1 MKSEKNDS
9 LGGKL
14 IFTDEQ
20 KRRKWEEV
28 DPNIKSFVFKLIYD
42 TARRIEDDL
51 ANELIYDI
59 MRDIIILIDHDIP
72 INVLCEIID
81 DIIKRLEKL
90 FNKLSPTKQYE

>member
-28 DPNIKSFVFKLIYD
+28 DPNIKSFVFKQIYD
-42 TARRIEDDL
+42 IVRRIEDDL
-51 ANELIYDI
+51 ANELMKQFDLKGIDI
-59 MRDIIILIDHDIP
+59 QFTLVTLPSTDK
-72 INVLCEIID
+72 
-81 DIIKRLEKL
+81 KRR
-90 FNKLSPTKQYE
+90 LSE